1 MSELVA
7 SAFAG
12 TVVAFLMIGMFA
24 FLSGFR
30 LVSAVLNSFFL
41 VFVFSLISGAW
52 SLAIGTIVAALLVV
66 VMLVAKAF
74 LQKK

>member
-7 SAFAG
+7 SFFAA
-12 TVVAFLMIGMFA
+12 TVVAFLMVGVFA
-24 FLSGFR
+24 FLSGNR

-52 SLAIGTIVAALLVV
+52 SLAIGTIIAALLVI
-66 VMLVAKAF
+66 VMLVAKVIF
-74 LQKK
+74 QKK